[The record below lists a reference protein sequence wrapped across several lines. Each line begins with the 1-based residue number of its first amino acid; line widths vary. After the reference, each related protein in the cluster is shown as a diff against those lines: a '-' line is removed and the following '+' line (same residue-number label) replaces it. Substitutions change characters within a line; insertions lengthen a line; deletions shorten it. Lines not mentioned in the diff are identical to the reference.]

1 MANLLELLDE
11 NTLRKYFKMKISTC
25 KVSIK
30 DVSRLSGVS
39 VSAISRWLNGKTT
52 ITYDSLYRISRVIA
66 MISR

>member
-39 VSAISRWLNGKTT
+39 TTTISRWLNGKQG
-52 ITYDSLYRISRVIA
+52 ITYDNLYRISRVIT
-66 MISR
+66 MFSR